1 MRFKK
6 KLKYNM
12 TLSDQELIDEFK
24 TVKDDIRIFQ
34 VDLNDKEDTTAKWF
48 LALQAEIK
56 LRKLKVN

>member
-34 VDLNDKEDTTAKWF
+34 VDLNDKEDTMAKWF